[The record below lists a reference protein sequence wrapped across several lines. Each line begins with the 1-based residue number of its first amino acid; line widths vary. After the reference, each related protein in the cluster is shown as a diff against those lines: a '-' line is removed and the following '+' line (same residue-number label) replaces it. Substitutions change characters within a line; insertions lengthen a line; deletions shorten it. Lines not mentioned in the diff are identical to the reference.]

1 MGSEFAAYHDKEEV
15 AMVWTIAITRIR
27 LLLQSPWSW
36 LGIIVPVLVLL
47 FLDMSVEKTSN
58 ATKIPVVIV
67 DEDETEYSKTV
78 IERVSKNPA
87 VAVNV
92 RNEEDA
98 RNQIET
104 QKAAI
109 GFFIPEGF
117 MESIQKNDED
127 ELVTMWLSSGS
138 ISHGLVREI
147 FASEVKRL
155 SSNSYGA
162 NTVLKTYGKSEKLDA
177 EEQGEVWKDAW
188 AYSDKHW
195 EPKPLM
201 TVDYK
206 VGVTRE
212 SSVEADSSA
221 ASIYVP
227 GMLVLLMLY
236 SFLYNSWPIKDRDSG
251 MRSRV
256 PYAAGRFSVYW
267 FGNALGVL
275 LLQLTLLVLLFS
287 YGWWMDELTFNVAT
301 ISGLIGYVLF
311 LNALSLLF
319 AYFVHSNRTWQA
331 ITLFVVL
338 CTSLLSG
345 TFFPSDELS
354 SFLQRAAEWTPQYWI
369 VSTFNQETL
378 MIPFIFVGLSI
389 VLYVLS
395 TIKAGDNA

>member
-1 MGSEFAAYHDKEEV
+1 
-15 AMVWTIAITRIR
+15 MVWTIAITRIK

-36 LGIIVPVLVLL
+36 LGLIVPVLVLV
-47 FLDMSVEKTSN
+47 FLDMSVEKTSDV
-58 ATKIPVVIV
+58 TKIPVVIV
-67 DEDETEYSKTV
+67 DEDETQYSEMV
-78 IERVSKNPA
+78 IDRVSKNPA
-87 VAVNV
+87 VSVSV
-92 RNEEDA
+92 HNEDDA

-104 QKAAI
+104 QEAAI

-117 MESIQKNDED
+117 MDSIQKNDED

-177 EEQGEVWKDAW
+177 KEQAEVWKDAW

-201 TVDYK
+201 TIDYK

-212 SSVEADSSA
+212 SSVEADGNNV
-221 ASIYVP
+221 SIYVP
-227 GMLVLLMLY
+227 GMLVLIMLF

-275 LLQLTLLVLLFS
+275 LLQLLMLILLIGF
-287 YGWWMDELTFNVAT
+287 GWWREALTLNVTT
-301 ISGLIGYVLF
+301 ILSLIGYVLF

-369 VSTFNQETL
+369 VSSLNQETL
-378 MIPFIFVGLSI
+378 MIPFIFVGLSFI
-389 VLYVLS
+389 LFVLS
-395 TIKAGDNA
+395 TLKAGDNA

>member
-1 MGSEFAAYHDKEEV
+1 
-15 AMVWTIAITRIR
+15 MVWTIAITRIK

-36 LGIIVPVLVLL
+36 LGLIVPVLVLI

-67 DEDETEYSKTV
+67 DADETEYSKTV

-87 VAVNV
+87 VAVSV

-109 GFFIPEGF
+109 GFLIPEGF
-117 MESIQKNDED
+117 MESIQKNDE
-127 ELVTMWLSSGS
+127 EGLVTMWLSSGS

-162 NTVLKTYGKSEKLDA
+162 NTVLKTYGKSEKLND
-177 EEQGEVWKDAW
+177 EEQAEVWKDAW

-206 VGVTRE
+206 VGVTRD

-221 ASIYVP
+221 LSIYVP
-227 GMLVLLMLY
+227 GMLVLLMLV

-256 PYAAGRFSVYW
+256 PYAAGRFTIYW

-275 LLQLTLLVLLFS
+275 LLQLFMLILLAGF
-287 YGWWMDELTFNVAT
+287 GWWREALTLNVTT
-301 ISGLIGYVLF
+301 IVSLISYVLF

-369 VSTFNQETL
+369 VSTLNQETL
-378 MIPFIFVGLSI
+378 MIPFIFAGLSI
-389 VLYVLS
+389 ILYVLS

>member
-1 MGSEFAAYHDKEEV
+1 
-15 AMVWTIAITRIR
+15 MVWTIALTRIK

-36 LGIIVPVLVLL
+36 LGLIVPVLVLV
-47 FLDMSVEKTSN
+47 FLDMSVGKTIDV
-58 ATKIPVVIV
+58 TKIPVVIV

-87 VAVNV
+87 VAVSI

-98 RNQIET
+98 RNLIET

-109 GFFIPEGF
+109 GFVMPEGF
-117 MESIQKNDED
+117 MESIQKNDE
-127 ELVTMWLSSGS
+127 EGLVTMWLSSGS

-177 EEQGEVWKDAW
+177 EEQAEVWKDAW
-188 AYSDKHW
+188 AFSDKHW

-212 SSVEADSSA
+212 SSVEADGNNV
-221 ASIYVP
+221 SIYVP
-227 GMLVLLMLY
+227 GMLVLLMLF

-256 PYAAGRFSVYW
+256 PYAAGRFSEYW

-275 LLQLTLLVLLFS
+275 LLQLFMLILLIGF
-287 YGWWMDELTFNVAT
+287 GWWREALTLNVTT
-301 ISGLIGYVLF
+301 ILSLIGYVLF
-311 LNALSLLF
+311 LNTLSLLF

-331 ITLFVVL
+331 ITLFIVL

-354 SFLQRAAEWTPQYWI
+354 SFLQHAAEWTPQYWI
-369 VSTFNQETL
+369 VSSLNQETL
-378 MIPFIFVGLSI
+378 MIPFIFVGLSFI
-389 VLYVLS
+389 LLILS
-395 TIKAGDNA
+395 TLKAGDNA